1 MIRSLS
7 EIPTDGSTELFREQ
21 IAARKELLP
30 RMVNPQGA
38 QLLRR
43 EIAEL
48 EHRIER
54 RG

>member
-1 MIRSLS
+1 MIRALS
-7 EIPTDGSTELFREQ
+7 EIPLDASTELFREQ

-30 RMVNPQGA
+30 RTTNPGNVR
-38 QLLRR
+38 LLRR